1 MVPGSVTGVTEDPG
15 QDGVISSQ
23 RWEAATL
30 LGHDVAP
37 GDRRRL
43 ILRASESFAG
53 ASVEIPVLVI
63 RGLTPGPTLCLTAGI
78 HGDELNGVEIVRHVF
93 EHQKP
98 KELSGMLVGIP
109 VVNLHGFRRS
119 SRYLPDRRD
128 LNRYFPGH
136 PAGSSASRIANNVFE
151 NVVRSCDSLVDLH
164 TGSFHRSNL
173 PQLRANLDDPR
184 LRDMALSFGTGVVVH
199 SRGAVGTLRRAATD
213 SGIAAVTYEAGEP
226 MRFHGEEIERGV
238 EGLNFLLASLDMT
251 NGKKPNGDAEQ
262 RLFFRSRWVRVNDG
276 GIFITN
282 RELGDAVEVGDQ
294 LGTVTDPISNERTKI
309 IAPTSGRIIGMAF
322 SQVVIPGFAAFHIGI
337 EGGRLPDVA
346 AQRETP
352 EVEHRPAPVAA
363 DLLEL
368 DEHLDE

>member
-1 MVPGSVTGVTEDPG
+1 MTGITDAPDTG
-15 QDGVISSQ
+15 GVISSQ

-53 ASVEIPVLVI
+53 ASVEIPVLAI

-151 NVVRSCDSLVDLH
+151 NVVSACDYLVDLH

-184 LRDMALSFGTGVVVH
+184 LRDMALAFGIGVVVH

-213 SGIAAVTYEAGEP
+213 AGIAAVTYEAGEP
-226 MRFHGEEIERGV
+226 MRFHGREIDRGV
-238 EGLNFLLASLDMT
+238 EGLHYLLASLGMT
-251 NGKKPNGDAEQ
+251 SGAKPDEDADQ

-276 GIFITN
+276 GIFITSS
-282 RELGDAVEVGDQ
+282 ELGDSVEVGDV

-346 AQRETP
+346 AAPRE
-352 EVEHRPAPVAA
+352 PVVPPVSHEPSA
-363 DLLEL
+363 DPDEL
-368 DEHLDE
+368 HEHLDE